1 VFLTNLIYPEGKSA
15 PGPAGSSQKRRF
27 AMTSVLI
34 VDDQPSF
41 RCILRQLLTQAGLV
55 VVGEAG
61 DVPEA
66 VLQAQALHPDL
77 AIVDIML
84 PGCNGFEGTRRLKA
98 LQPEMRVIVVSA
110 FGNFAQNFRNAAT
123 EAGAEK
129 FVLKDDL
136 ELGLVKGWGL
146 P

>member
-1 VFLTNLIYPEGKSA
+1 
-15 PGPAGSSQKRRF
+15 
-27 AMTSVLI
+27 MTSVLI

-66 VLQAQALHPDL
+66 LVQTQAVHPDL
-77 AIVDIML
+77 AVVDVML
-84 PGCNGFEGTRRLKA
+84 PGSNGFEGTRRLKA

-110 FGNFAQNFRNAAT
+110 FGNFAQNFRNAAA
-123 EAGAEK
+123 EAGAEE

-136 ELGLVKGWGL
+136 ELCLVKGWRR

>member
-1 VFLTNLIYPEGKSA
+1 
-15 PGPAGSSQKRRF
+15 
-27 AMTSVLI
+27 MTTVLI

-41 RCILRQLLTQAGLV
+41 RATLRKLLTQAGLA
-55 VVGEAG
+55 VVGEAC

-66 VLQAQALHPDL
+66 EAQVQALHPDL

-84 PGCNGFEGTRRLKA
+84 PGANGFEGTRRIKA
-98 LQPEMRVIVVSA
+98 LVPEIRVILVSA
-110 FGNFAQNFRNAAT
+110 FGNYAQNLRNAAV

-136 ELGLVKGWGL
+136 ELCLVKEWEQT
-146 P
+146 

>member
-1 VFLTNLIYPEGKSA
+1 
-15 PGPAGSSQKRRF
+15 
-27 AMTSVLI
+27 MTRVLI

-41 RCILRQLLTQAGLV
+41 RATLRLLLAQAGLE
-55 VVGEAG
+55 VVGEAC
-61 DVPEA
+61 DIPEA
-66 VLQAQALHPDL
+66 EAKAQALHPDL

-84 PGCNGFEGTRRLKA
+84 PGPNGFEGTRRLKA

-110 FGNFAQNFRNAAT
+110 FGNFAQNFRNAAA

-129 FVLKDDL
+129 FVMKDDL
-136 ELGLVKGWGL
+136 DLRLVKEWGR

>member
-1 VFLTNLIYPEGKSA
+1 MTN
-15 PGPAGSSQKRRF
+15 
-27 AMTSVLI
+27 VLI

-41 RCILRQLLTQAGLV
+41 RSTLRQLLTQAGLV
-55 VVGEAG
+55 VVGEAC

-66 VLQAQALHPDL
+66 EAKARALHPDL
-77 AIVDIML
+77 AIIDIML
-84 PGCNGFEGTRRLKA
+84 PGPNGFEGTRRLKA

-110 FGNFAQNFRNAAT
+110 FGNFAQNFRNAAA

-136 ELGLVKGWGL
+136 ELGLVKGWALGAVHAT
-146 P
+146 